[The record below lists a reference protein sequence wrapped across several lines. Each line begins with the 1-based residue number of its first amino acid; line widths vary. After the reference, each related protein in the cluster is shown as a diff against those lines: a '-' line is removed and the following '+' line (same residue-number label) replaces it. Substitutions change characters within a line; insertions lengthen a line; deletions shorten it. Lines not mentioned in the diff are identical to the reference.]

1 MPRIPRARWRPSR
14 WALSGTLGAI
24 QASQGSDLRTTW
36 PTPTTTAGTDMPLLT
51 DANGTAILLGLK
63 RPGPAIVAAHGG
75 RDRQTAMS
83 GGSGDVDDGQ
93 GPRSYRGP
101 PPWGHRRGHQGFMA
115 RVRRRSA

>member
-1 MPRIPRARWRPSR
+1 MVRLP
-14 WALSGTLGAI
+14 TLLADT
-24 QASQGSDLRTTW
+24 GS
-36 PTPTTTAGTDMPLLT
+36 
-51 DANGTAILLGLK
+51 
-63 RPGPAIVAAHGG
+63 AIVAAHGG
-75 RDRQTAMS
+75 RDGQTAMS